1 MAQKPLMGRV
11 LCGDGLRQLR
21 QIKPQRHR
29 VQIRPQAVEQF
40 QSGPLVGVV
49 PVALFVKRPLG
60 VGQRLGAGGEFAPL
74 AADAP
79 GDDRELAPLRC
90 QEG

>member
-1 MAQKPLMGRV
+1 MGCV

-29 VQIRPQAVEQF
+29 VQIRPQAAEQL
-40 QSGPLVGVV
+40 QSCSLVGIV
-49 PVALFVKRPLG
+49 PVALFVERPLG

-79 GDDRELAPLRC
+79 GDDRELDPLRC